1 MSVEQIVFIVIS
13 AIAVGGA
20 FGVVAVRNLF
30 HSALFLVLSFAGV
43 AGLYVLL
50 DAGFIAAVQ
59 VLIYI
64 GAISILIL
72 FAVMLSQNLM
82 ARDERQNQRR
92 WRLGAALAFALTAAL
107 VVMLVRASNAMA
119 VGNAPMVSIE
129 QLGTALVGPFALPF
143 EVASGLLLVALVG
156 AILLAREEE

>member
-13 AIAVGGA
+13 AVAVGGA
-20 FGVVAVRNLF
+20 FGVVAARNLF

-50 DAGFIAAVQ
+50 DAGFIAAIQ
-59 VLIYI
+59 VLVYN

-82 ARDERQNQRR
+82 ARDKRQNQRR
-92 WRLGAALAFALTAAL
+92 WRLGAPLALALTTAL
-107 VVMLVRASNAMA
+107 VVMLVRASGAMA

-129 QLGTALVGPFALPF
+129 QLGAALVGPFALPF
-143 EVASGLLLVALVG
+143 ELASALLLVAMVG
-156 AILLAREEE
+156 AILLARE

>member
-1 MSVEQIVFIVIS
+1 MSVEQIIFIIIS

-20 FGVVAVRNLF
+20 FGVVAARNLF

-43 AGLYVLL
+43 AGLYILL

-82 ARDERQNQRR
+82 ARDERQTNRR
-92 WRLGAALAFALTAAL
+92 WAIGATLAIAFTAAL
-107 VVMLVRASNAMA
+107 VVMLVRASSTMP
-119 VGNAPMVSIE
+119 VGNAPIVSIE
-129 QLGTALVGPFALPF
+129 QLGAALVGQFALPF
-143 EVASGLLLVALVG
+143 ELASALLLVAMVG
-156 AILLAREEE
+156 AILLAKE

>member
-1 MSVEQIVFIVIS
+1 MSAEQIVFIVIS
-13 AIAVGGA
+13 AVAVGGA
-20 FGVVAVRNLF
+20 FGVVAASNLF

-50 DAGFIAAVQ
+50 DAGFIAAIQ

-82 ARDERQNQRR
+82 TRGERQTNQR
-92 WRLGAALAFALTAAL
+92 WGIGATLALALTAAL
-107 VVMLVRASNAMA
+107 VVMLVRASSAMP
-119 VGNAPMVSIE
+119 VGNAPMISIE
-129 QLGTALVGPFALPF
+129 QLGAALVGPFALPF
-143 EVASGLLLVALVG
+143 ELASALLLVALVG
-156 AILLAREEE
+156 AILLARE

>member
-1 MSVEQIVFIVIS
+1 MSVEQIIFILIS

-20 FGVVAVRNLF
+20 FGVVAARNLF
-30 HSALFLVLSFAGV
+30 HSALFLVLSFAGI

-50 DAGFIAAVQ
+50 DTGFIAAIQ

-82 ARDERQNQRR
+82 ARDERQTNRR
-92 WRLGAALAFALTAAL
+92 WGIGAALAVAFTAAL
-107 VVMLVRASNAMA
+107 ALLLVRACSAMA
-119 VGNAPMVSIE
+119 AGNAPIVSIE
-129 QLGTALVGPFALPF
+129 QLGAALVGQFALPF
-143 EVASGLLLVALVG
+143 ELASALLLVAMVG
-156 AILLAREEE
+156 AILLAKE

>member
-1 MSVEQIVFIVIS
+1 MSMEQVVFVVIS
-13 AIAVGGA
+13 AVAVGGA
-20 FGVVAVRNLF
+20 FGVVAARNLF
-30 HSALFLVLSFAGV
+30 HSALFLVLSFTGV

-50 DAGFIAAVQ
+50 DAGFIAAIQ

-82 ARDERQNQRR
+82 TRGERQNQRR
-92 WRLGAALAFALTAAL
+92 WWLGAALALALTTAL
-107 VVMLVRASNAMA
+107 VVLLIRASGTMT

-129 QLGTALVGPFALPF
+129 RLGESLVGPFALLF
-143 EVASGLLLVALVG
+143 ELASALLLVAMVG
-156 AILLAREEE
+156 AILLAKE